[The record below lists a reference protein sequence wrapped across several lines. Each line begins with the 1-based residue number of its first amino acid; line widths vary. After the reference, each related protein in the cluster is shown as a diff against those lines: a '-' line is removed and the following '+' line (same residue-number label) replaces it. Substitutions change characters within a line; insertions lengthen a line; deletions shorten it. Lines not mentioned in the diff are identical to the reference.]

1 MKNVIPLKRKTDA
14 QLLID
19 GCREDLK
26 TRKKFTAEHLH
37 TMWLLKEI
45 MPNPDNSEEDR
56 LAAAYLAYTSSS
68 VRNTVR
74 FMLDMRK
81 GHCAISSQCVECQA
95 NCHELMTELC
105 EVAG

>member
-26 TRKKFTAEHLH
+26 TRKKFTDEHLH

-45 MPNPDNSEEDR
+45 MLNEANSEHDR
-56 LAAAYLAYTSSS
+56 LAAAHLAYTSSS

-81 GHCAISSQCVECQA
+81 GHCDISNKCIECQKEY
-95 NCHELMTELC
+95 HELMTQLC
-105 EVAG
+105 EATG